1 MEINLNISDS
11 KKKKNIHIYTE
22 YTHAEIKIEQLFETF
37 SKQQTKEKDNLL
49 LDTFSKINTHTH
61 KHHRMIVKKLQR

>member
-11 KKKKNIHIYTE
+11 KKKNIHIYTE

-37 SKQQTKEKDNLL
+37 SKQ
-49 LDTFSKINTHTH
+49 
-61 KHHRMIVKKLQR
+61 

>member
-11 KKKKNIHIYTE
+11 KKNIHIYTE

-37 SKQQTKEKDNLL
+37 SKQ
-49 LDTFSKINTHTH
+49 
-61 KHHRMIVKKLQR
+61 